1 MEEIKNKVLE
11 AKDLDELSY
20 IEEEEEMKFRDK
32 FYNDLLKDEKIK
44 KHLIK
49 ILGAVDETE
58 IDNLLMI
65 NNAPPLD
72 YFEEEDWFIKIIFWC
87 IYMI

>member
-72 YFEEEDWFIKIIFWC
+72 YFEEED
-87 IYMI
+87 

>member
-11 AKDLDELSY
+11 AKDLDELLY
-20 IEEEEEMKFRDK
+20 IEEVEEMKFRDK

-72 YFEEEDWFIKIIFWC
+72 YFEEED
-87 IYMI
+87 

>member
-1 MEEIKNKVLE
+1 
-11 AKDLDELSY
+11 
-20 IEEEEEMKFRDK
+20 MKFRDK

-44 KHLIK
+44 KYLIK

-72 YFEEEDWFIKIIFWC
+72 YFEED
-87 IYMI
+87 

>member
-11 AKDLDELSY
+11 AKDLDELLY
-20 IEEEEEMKFRDK
+20 IEEVEEMKFRDK

-49 ILGAVDETE
+49 ILVAVDETE

-72 YFEEEDWFIKIIFWC
+72 YFEED
-87 IYMI
+87 

>member
-1 MEEIKNKVLE
+1 MEEIKKQVLN
-11 AKDLDELSY
+11 AKDIDELSY
-20 IEEEEEMKFRDK
+20 IEEKEEKKFRDK

-44 KHLIK
+44 EHLIK
-49 ILGAVDETE
+49 ILGATDETE

-72 YFEEEDWFIKIIFWC
+72 YFEEDE
-87 IYMI
+87 

>member
-11 AKDLDELSY
+11 AKDLDELLY
-20 IEEEEEMKFRDK
+20 IEEVEEMKFRDK

-72 YFEEEDWFIKIIFWC
+72 YFEED
-87 IYMI
+87 

>member
-11 AKDLDELSY
+11 AKDLDELLY
-20 IEEEEEMKFRDK
+20 IEEVEEMKFRDK

-65 NNAPPLD
+65 NNATPLD
-72 YFEEEDWFIKIIFWC
+72 YFEED
-87 IYMI
+87 

>member
-11 AKDLDELSY
+11 AKDLDELLY
-20 IEEEEEMKFRDK
+20 IEEVEEMKFRDK

-65 NNAPPLD
+65 NNAPTLD
-72 YFEEEDWFIKIIFWC
+72 YFEEED
-87 IYMI
+87 

>member
-11 AKDLDELSY
+11 AKDLDELLY
-20 IEEEEEMKFRDK
+20 IEEVEEMKFRDK

-72 YFEEEDWFIKIIFWC
+72 YLEED
-87 IYMI
+87 

>member
-20 IEEEEEMKFRDK
+20 IEEVEEMKFRDK

-72 YFEEEDWFIKIIFWC
+72 YFEEED
-87 IYMI
+87 

>member
-11 AKDLDELSY
+11 AKDLDELLY
-20 IEEEEEMKFRDK
+20 IEEVEEMKFRDK

-49 ILGAVDETE
+49 ILGSVDETE

-72 YFEEEDWFIKIIFWC
+72 YFEED
-87 IYMI
+87 

>member
-20 IEEEEEMKFRDK
+20 IEEVEEMKFRDK

-72 YFEEEDWFIKIIFWC
+72 YFEEEV
-87 IYMI
+87 